1 MSAAD
6 IKMVSLPKICDERG
20 NLTFIQNG
28 DQIPFDMARAYWVY
42 DGPAGRRRDGH
53 AFRGAYELIVAMSG
67 SFEVVVTAPDGT
79 SERYLLNRPYYAL
92 LLPPMTW
99 RELDNFST
107 NSVAMVLSS
116 TTYTQNDYIRDFDT
130 FRKETTDEQS

>member
-1 MSAAD
+1 MITSG
-6 IKMVSLPKICDERG
+6 IKFVSFPKICDERG

-28 DQIPFDMARAYWVY
+28 DHIPFDMARAYWIY
-42 DGPAGRRRDGH
+42 DVPAGRRRNGH
-53 AFRGAYELIVAMSG
+53 AFLKSWELIVAMSG

-79 SERYLLNRPYYAL
+79 SERYLLNRPYTGI

-107 NSVAMVLSS
+107 NSVAMVLCS
-116 TTYTQNDYIRDFDT
+116 TTYSAGDYLRDFDLY
-130 FRKETTDEQS
+130 RKEACHE